1 MAEVIEFKRKSR
13 YRPEPFTE
21 IQPLSAPWLVKGVL
35 PARGVGFLVGQS
47 KAGKS
52 FVAIDMALRL
62 AAGAE
67 RVFGRKSKRCGVA
80 YVAAEDPNGCRA
92 RVTAWRRKHHRTS
105 PTPFELIGQ
114 DANLLDADDMAD
126 LRATLMETADRF
138 RTAGTPLGVVIFDT
152 LSRCIPGVDENSAT
166 DMSRAFKAL
175 NELAET
181 LGVLVLVVA
190 HFGKGGADK
199 GIRGWSG
206 MDANSDATVTVE
218 RDAEDQDLRTITFA
232 KVKNG
237 VDGGTL
243 GFRLEEADLGL
254 VDEDGDPI
262 TSCVVAYEAATDR
275 TKKPRRVRALTPA
288 EQVVFAAIRHVTDNG
303 ASHPVPENVEGT
315 RPGQK
320 AVTRSDVRA
329 RALDSGLAGDDKAG
343 AVRMRFSRALEGL
356 CALKKIRVE
365 GDYLWLV

>member
-1 MAEVIEFKRKSR
+1 VAEVIEFKRKSR
-13 YRPEPFTE
+13 YRPEPFSD
-21 IQPLSAPWLVKGVL
+21 IHPLSQPWLVKGVL

-52 FVAIDMALRL
+52 FVAIDMGLRL

-67 RVFGRKSKRCGVA
+67 RVFGRKAKRCGVA
-80 YVAAEDPNGCRA
+80 YVAAEDPNGCRS
-92 RVTAWRRKHHRTS
+92 RVTAWRLKYHRTS

-114 DANLLDADDMAD
+114 DANLLDTDDMAD
-126 LRATLMETADRF
+126 LRATLTETADRF
-138 RTAGTPLGVVIFDT
+138 RAAGTPLGVVIFDT

-175 NELAET
+175 NELSEA

-218 RDAEDQDLRTITFA
+218 RRTEDQDLRTITFA

-243 GFRLEEADLGL
+243 SFRLEEVDLGIS
-254 VDEDGDPI
+254 DEDGDPI
-262 TSCVVAYEAATDR
+262 ASCVVAYEATPASQTKRR
-275 TKKPRRVRALTPA
+275 TKALSPA
-288 EQVVFAAIRHVTDNG
+288 EQLVLNAVRYVTDHG
-303 ASHPVPENVEGT
+303 ATQAPPVTALGV

-320 AVTRSDVRA
+320 AVTRDDVRA
-329 RALDSGLAGDDKAG
+329 RALDTGVAEDGEKTNTTNQ
-343 AVRMRFSRALEGL
+343 RFSRALQGI
-356 CALKKIRVE
+356 AGKGAVRVE
-365 GDYLWLV
+365 GGLVWLP